1 MKARLTAGN
10 KGVPDGIREGCD
22 GGSSSG
28 NIEGVTDSTAEV
40 VEGVEEVDLLISIS
54 SCAERLL

>member
-1 MKARLTAGN
+1 M
-10 KGVPDGIREGCD
+10 PDGIREGCD